1 MKKILFN
8 NGGQPTY
15 LDDIETLQ
23 DVVFTT
29 TKGIVEGLAGEGVY
43 LVDKPELRPLAGNN
57 YWYIVSPTRVLVNGQ
72 VVIAT
77 GTAGFKVSNLYL
89 HVYERDVDARVLAN
103 GTTAPCAKETVAEW
117 VYNPA
122 DASGMYSALDMK
134 TVRQA
139 VAEQIYEDNTIVWP
153 DSEAHYNGYHGTIKR
168 QEMGNIARYIVNL
181 ESEQTSWNSDGVF
194 KIFSNDDEICCPIFK
209 SGDDMA
215 ILYRDSFDGIGI
227 RGLNGALS
235 GSPSTHPIHV
245 VFDVAQTS

>member
-1 MKKILFN
+1 MKKLLFN

-23 DVVFTT
+23 DVVFATT
-29 TKGIVEGLAGEGVY
+29 EGIVEGLAGEGVY
-43 LVDKPELRPLAGNN
+43 LVDKPELRPIAGTQF
-57 YWYIVSPTRVLVNGQ
+57 WYIVSPTRVLVNGQ

-77 GTAGFKVSNLYL
+77 GEAGFKVSGLYL

-117 VYNPA
+117 VYDPA
-122 DASGMYSALDMK
+122 DASGMYSAFDMK
-134 TVRQA
+134 TIRQA
-139 VAEQIYEDNTIVWP
+139 VAEKMYEDNTIVWP
-153 DSEAHYNGYHGTIKR
+153 DSSGHDNGYHGTIKR

-181 ESEQTSWNSDGVF
+181 ESEQTSWNGDGVF
-194 KIFSNDDEICCPIFK
+194 DIFSNDYETCCPIFK

-215 ILYRDSFDGIGI
+215 MLYRDTFSTMRI

-245 VFDVAQTS
+245 VFDVVQTS

>member
-23 DVVFTT
+23 DVVFAT
-29 TKGIVEGLAGEGVY
+29 TKGIVDGLAGEGVY

-77 GTAGFKVSNLYL
+77 GTAGFKLSNLYL
-89 HVYERDVDARVLAN
+89 HVYERDVDERVLAN

-117 VYNPA
+117 VKDPA
-122 DASGMYSALDMK
+122 DASGMYSALGMK
-134 TVRQA
+134 TIRQA
-139 VAEQIYEDNTIVWP
+139 VAEQMYEDDTRDVS
-153 DSEAHYNGYHGTIKR
+153 DFAMFNGYHGTIKR
-168 QEMGNIARYIVNL
+168 QEMGNIIRYIVNL
-181 ESEQTSWNSDGVF
+181 ESEQTSWSSNHVF
-194 KIFSNDDEICCPIFK
+194 TIFSTDRWICCPVFK

-215 ILYRDSFDGIGI
+215 TLY
-227 RGLNGALS
+227 NGSAGDIHISGPTTALA

-245 VFDVAQTS
+245 VFDVVQTI